1 LSSDPHNYE
10 QLAKAHGQRRLLVLN
25 KADAAA
31 GRRAAPGLQQQYPD
45 AIVVSAKHGTGLRR
59 LKQEV
64 LDVVLDGERASGEEF
79 PKSLTAAAPWHP

>member
-1 LSSDPHNYE
+1 LSCDPHNYE

-25 KADAAA
+25 KADTAA
-31 GRRAAPGLQQQYPD
+31 GRRGLQQQYPD

-79 PKSLTAAAPWHP
+79 PKSLTATAPWRP